1 MTIRESVM
9 DDRRARN
16 FAWGAIVLAVLLATG
31 TLLVAWHIISNPWP
45 PSGVSE
51 GVDP

>member
-9 DDRRARN
+9 DDARART
-16 FAWGAIVLAVLLATG
+16 FTWVAVVLAAALTAG
-31 TLLVAWHIISNPWP
+31 TLLVAWRVISNPWP